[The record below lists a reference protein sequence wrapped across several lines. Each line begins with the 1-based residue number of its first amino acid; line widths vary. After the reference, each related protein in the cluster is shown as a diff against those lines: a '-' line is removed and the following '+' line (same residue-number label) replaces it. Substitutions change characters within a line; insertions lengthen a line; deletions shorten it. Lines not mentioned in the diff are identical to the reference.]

1 MASLS
6 GQVIAVTGAGRGIGH
21 AIVQRLITL
30 GVHVAALDLTLGG
43 GGGIGGGGGGG
54 GIVRPASVFQTDQAL
69 ELYCDVTCEESV
81 VAAFAAIWTKFGS
94 LYGLVNNAGIVMEK
108 PLLETTMDDF
118 DRVVAVN
125 LRGTFLCG
133 KVAVMYLMRTTT
145 TTGDE
150 PPPDRPLMMPAR
162 IVNVASELA
171 HCGLANYSAYTA
183 SKGGISS
190 LTKSWALELAPHRIL
205 VNTVAPGPTDTPM
218 LQSETNYSNWKNGEG
233 IPLGRLATPDD
244 IAKAVC
250 FLLGPDS
257 TFMTGS
263 TVDVNGGAVMY

>member
-1 MASLS
+1 
-6 GQVIAVTGAGRGIGH
+6 
-21 AIVQRLITL
+21 
-30 GVHVAALDLTLGG
+30 
-43 GGGIGGGGGGG
+43 
-54 GIVRPASVFQTDQAL
+54 L
-69 ELYCDVTCEESV
+69 ELYCDVTSEESV
-81 VAAFAAIWTKFGS
+81 VAAFAAIWARFGS

-145 TTGDE
+145 TTTTTTTGDE
-150 PPPDRPLMMPAR
+150 PQPLLPAR

-171 HCGLANYSAYTA
+171 HCGLANYLAYTA
-183 SKGGISS
+183 SKGGIAS
-190 LTKSWALELAPHRIL
+190 LTKSWAHELAPHRIL

-218 LQSETNYSNWKNGEG
+218 LQSETNYRNWQDGAG

-257 TFMTGS
+257 TYMTGS